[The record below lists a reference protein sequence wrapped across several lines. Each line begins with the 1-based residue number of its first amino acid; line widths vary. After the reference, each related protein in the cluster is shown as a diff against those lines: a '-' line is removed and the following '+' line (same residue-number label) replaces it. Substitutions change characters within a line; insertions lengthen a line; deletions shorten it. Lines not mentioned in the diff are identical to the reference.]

1 MTTKR
6 KPARKATAKVASK
19 RNDPTVTGFA
29 GEFGFAAWVHTRL
42 NNAQS
47 LLDLPKRLDAEWTP
61 AEAINVIDRLFVLR
75 AGTQTLL
82 RSRDATI
89 AALEADLADAHARIA
104 TQQAAATAATVD
116 IDAMVRDVLTQDHKR
131 NAYGPPPVLVL
142 QQRGDE
148 MHASLCVALGGTVLP
163 YRSAWNFGHTI
174 AEAVIALVHGIDPS
188 HDVTGM
194 CAGLRA
200 LHGAAS

>member
-6 KPARKATAKVASK
+6 KPARKATAKVASKK

-29 GEFGFAAWVHTRL
+29 GEFGFAAWVHRRL

-75 AGTQTLL
+75 TGTQTLL
-82 RSRDATI
+82 RSRAATI

-104 TQQAAATAATVD
+104 TQRAAATVD

-148 MHASLCVALGGTVLP
+148 MHASLCVAMGGTVLP

-174 AEAVIALVHGIDPS
+174 AEAVIALVHNIDPRR
-188 HDVTGM
+188 DVTGM
-194 CAGLRA
+194 CDGLRA
-200 LHGAAS
+200 LCS